1 MLDDLLF
8 LGSEDFSEV
17 FVELGLVLL
26 EFCGQGALVLDASHT
41 SGGSVR
47 RNYVLRRLLLNNP

>member
-1 MLDDLLF
+1 MLDDFLF
-8 LGSEDFSEV
+8 LWSEDFGEV

-26 EFCGQGALVLDASHT
+26 EFCGQGALVFDASHT
-41 SGGSVR
+41 SGASER